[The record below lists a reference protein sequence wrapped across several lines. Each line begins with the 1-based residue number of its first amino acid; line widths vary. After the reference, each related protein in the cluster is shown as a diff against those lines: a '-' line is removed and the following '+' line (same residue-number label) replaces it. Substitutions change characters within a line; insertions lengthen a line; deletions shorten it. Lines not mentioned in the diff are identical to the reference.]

1 MVAATVRPPAFLR
14 EAGRRQWQFTFRTF
28 SAGMLA
34 LYIAL
39 ALGLDEPKWAL
50 MTVYIVAQPLGG
62 MVLAKGIY
70 RLLGTLAGAAMA
82 VLLVATLAQLHTLF
96 FLALAVWLG
105 LCTLCASLLRNFRS
119 YAFVLAGYSALIVG
133 VPAVLQPDQAFTMAV
148 ARVTEIG
155 LGILCVSLM
164 SVLVW
169 PQSAGRTYLQ
179 QSREQ
184 LVALIRLVSDS
195 AAGRLDGPAL
205 QRRRQALI
213 TSGMALEAQREH
225 ALFDS
230 AHLRRHAGLC
240 RRLGHEM
247 LALISSVGPLNT
259 YVNRY
264 AERHHQDQVTLLLAD
279 IATLDPEASPAA
291 LRETLSA
298 LYQRARDLARSLRGE
313 RLSDDEQRFYA
324 LQLALEHSAE
334 LCDRLRSSVALY
346 AMLTDQATPVRWRA
360 GTSRLHL
367 DYGQAWRNGARAA
380 LALAATVVLW
390 FWSAAPQGAAMVIQ
404 VGVIC
409 ALFSTRD
416 DPLAAVKGFINGA
429 LLATVLAALYRLVLL
444 PASDGFAALVL
455 WLAPL
460 YLLAG
465 LAMARPA
472 TVATGTALTI
482 FFPLLLDLRPV
493 QDFSAAPL
501 FNNIIGLGLGM
512 GFAVLAFLLLWP
524 GDDAARARRRLCRD
538 LCRTLGR
545 WPIRR
550 RRPRHEMES
559 LLYDRISRT
568 LPRLDPDD
576 PRDGELLQGALAAV
590 TLGLGLLYMDALCR
604 RGVPAPVR
612 LALTRL
618 IRDTQRAL
626 RDGDPDRWLALAAS
640 ADTVAGQCRRAY
652 DSAASDGERRRLV
665 RAVVRLRMQINII
678 RGNAGFFLCGSGD
691 GAWRGLEANGA
702 A

>member
-1 MVAATVRPPAFLR
+1 MAVVAAWLPAFVR
-14 EAGRRQWQFTFRTF
+14 EAGRRQWQFTARTF
-28 SAGMLA
+28 GAGMLA
-34 LYIAL
+34 LFIAL
-39 ALGLDEPKWAL
+39 ALGLDEPKWSL

-82 VLLVATLAQLHTLF
+82 VLLVAMLAQLHGAF

-133 VPAVLQPDQAFTMAV
+133 VPAALQPDQAFTMAV

-169 PQSAGRTYLQ
+169 PQSAGENYLQ
-179 QSREQ
+179 RCREQ
-184 LVALIRLVSDS
+184 LVGLIGLIADS
-195 AAGRLDGPAL
+195 AGGRLDDRAL
-205 QRRRQALI
+205 QRRRQTLI
-213 TSGMALEAQREH
+213 TSGMALETLREH

-230 AHLRRHAGLC
+230 ARLRRRAGLC

-247 LALISSVGPLNT
+247 LALISSVGPLNA

-264 AERHHQDQVTLLLAD
+264 ADRHHQDAVAALLTE
-279 IATLDPEASPAA
+279 IARLDSNASPTA
-291 LRETLSA
+291 LRESLSG
-298 LYQRARDLARSLRGE
+298 LYQRARDLSRLLRDE
-313 RLSDDEQRFYA
+313 RLADDEQRFYA

-346 AMLTDQATPVRWRA
+346 AMLTEQAPLVHWRA
-360 GTSRLHL
+360 GISRLHL
-367 DYGQAWRNGARAA
+367 DYRQAFRNGARAA
-380 LALAATVVLW
+380 LALGATVAIW
-390 FWSAAPQGAAMVIQ
+390 FFSAAPQGPAIAIQ

-409 ALFSTRD
+409 ALFSTRE
-416 DPLAAVKGFINGA
+416 DPLAAVRGFIKGA
-429 LLATVLAALYRLVLL
+429 VLATLMATLYRLVLL
-444 PASDGFAALVL
+444 PGADGFAALML

-472 TVATGTALTI
+472 TAAAGTALTI

-493 QDFSAAPL
+493 QDFSASPL

-512 GFAVLAFLLLWP
+512 AFAVLAFLLLWP
-524 GDDAARARRRLCRD
+524 GDDGPRARRRLCRD
-538 LCRTLGR
+538 LCVTLGR

-550 RRPRHEMES
+550 RRPRHAMES
-559 LLYDRISRT
+559 QIYDRISRT
-568 LPRLDPDD
+568 LPRLDPDH
-576 PRDGELLQGALAAV
+576 PGDGELLQGALAALTV
-590 TLGLGLLYMDALCR
+590 GLGLLYLDALCR
-604 RGVPAPVR
+604 RGLPRDVR
-612 LALTRL
+612 VSLTRL

-626 RDGDPDRWLALAAS
+626 RDGDANRWLALTAN
-640 ADTVAGQCRRAY
+640 ADTIAGQCRRAY
-652 DSAASDGERRRLV
+652 YQAASDGERRRLV

-678 RGNAGFFLCGSGD
+678 RANAGFFLTGSGVVP
-691 GAWRGLEANGA
+691 WRGLEANRA

>member
-1 MVAATVRPPAFLR
+1 
-14 EAGRRQWQFTFRTF
+14 
-28 SAGMLA
+28 
-34 LYIAL
+34 
-39 ALGLDEPKWAL
+39 
-50 MTVYIVAQPLGG
+50 
-62 MVLAKGIY
+62 
-70 RLLGTLAGAAMA
+70 MA
-82 VLLVATLAQLHTLF
+82 VVLVATLAQLHTLF
-96 FLALAVWLG
+96 FVALAVWLG

-169 PQSAGRTYLQ
+169 PQSAGRNYLQ

-184 LVALIRLVSDS
+184 LVGLIRLVADS
-195 AAGRLDGPAL
+195 AGGQLDGPAL

-230 AHLRRHAGLC
+230 ARLRRHAGLC

-279 IATLDPEASPAA
+279 IARLDPEASPAA
-291 LRETLSA
+291 LRGDPVGTLSA
-298 LYQRARDLARSLRGE
+298 CPGSGPLAARRAAQRRRATVLRAATGAGAQRRVVRPAALQRGALRHAHRPGHAGALARRHLAPASGLRAG
-313 RLSDDEQRFYA
+313 LAQR
-324 LQLALEHSAE
+324 
-334 LCDRLRSSVALY
+334 RPGR
-346 AMLTDQATPVRWRA
+346 RWRWA
-360 GTSRLHL
+360 PR
-367 DYGQAWRNGARAA
+367 WRCGSGARR
-380 LALAATVVLW
+380 
-390 FWSAAPQGAAMVIQ
+390 PRGASMAIQ

-416 DPLAAVKGFINGA
+416 DPLAAVKGFIKGA
-429 LLATVLAALYRLVLL
+429 LLAAVLATLYRLVLL
-444 PASDGFAALVL
+444 PASDGFPALVL

-501 FNNIIGLGLGM
+501 FNNMIGLGLGM

-559 LLYDRISRT
+559 QFYDRISRT
-568 LPRLDPDD
+568 LPRLDPDH

-626 RDGDPDRWLALAAS
+626 RDGDQDRWLALAAS

-691 GAWRGLEANGA
+691 GPWRGLEANGA